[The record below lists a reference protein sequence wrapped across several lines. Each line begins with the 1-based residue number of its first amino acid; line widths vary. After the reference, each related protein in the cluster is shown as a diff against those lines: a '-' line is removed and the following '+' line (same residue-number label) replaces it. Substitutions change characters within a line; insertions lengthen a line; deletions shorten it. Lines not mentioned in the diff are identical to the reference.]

1 MIHVRLWDK
10 LSLMQDTSDPL
21 TPTPCL
27 RAGSP
32 LPSRGKQSHTAR
44 QRRENGWAWI
54 YPDGEWQA
62 GSSALLSPSRQTGP
76 FNSLQSSFH
85 KGRKR
90 ASAPYSGG
98 FVSAAFQSDKYSG
111 FRSNPDRESRSGK
124 KDSRGE
130 WGKGEAWR
138 LHREAADLITKRSL
152 QETRA
157 LDRVHLPAL
166 DPTLNLQL
174 FKPWLCVIL
183 TLSLVLLPAASPSL
197 INAQLCEPRI
207 RSGQGNQ
214 WLTAQHIRRRIAIS
228 TPSHFNHG
236 GWGSQVIALVPVWGW
251 SVCRSHVQSGGEHA
265 EEDCDVGGRGWTP
278 TFPQKVRL
286 ILSKSSRR
294 AGLCESSLSG
304 SSRGNGSSPQRVFH
318 RLASHGKHHTW
329 LPLHDFTR
337 VLNHANETVW
347 KKNPELYFTKKKN
360 FWKGNCAL
368 NKTLYSW
375 TIMRKTLRQI
385 HISVLLGGRSSCS
398 SDLALTAAELKWVLP
413 QQEL

>member
-124 KDSRGE
+124 KNSRGE

-251 SVCRSHVQSGGEHA
+251 SVCRSHVQSGGELA

-294 AGLCESSLSG
+294 AGLCERAASAAAVVGMEAPCSVFFTDWPRMENITLD
-304 SSRGNGSSPQRVFH
+304 SPCMISPGCWIMQM
-318 RLASHGKHHTW
+318 RLCEKRIQSYI
-329 LPLHDFTR
+329 LL
-337 VLNHANETVW
+337 
-347 KKNPELYFTKKKN
+347 KKKT
-360 FWKGNCAL
+360 F
-368 NKTLYSW
+368 
-375 TIMRKTLRQI
+375 
-385 HISVLLGGRSSCS
+385 GREIVPSTKLC
-398 SDLALTAAELKWVLP
+398 TPE
-413 QQEL
+413 Q